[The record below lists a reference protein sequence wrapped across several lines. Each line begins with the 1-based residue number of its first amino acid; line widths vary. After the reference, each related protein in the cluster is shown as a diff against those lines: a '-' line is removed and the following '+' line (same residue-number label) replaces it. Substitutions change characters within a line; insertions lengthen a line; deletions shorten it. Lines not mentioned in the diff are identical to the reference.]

1 MSDEK
6 IKTKN
11 KINNNS
17 LTNKE
22 INITTESD
30 QNRVEIVSNSIKI
43 ENSIFNS
50 IYKYINIRNINNN
63 KNNIIFTYGNY
74 RIFLYDS
81 KGDPLFLIGPDYSY
95 FISMLIMNLIY
106 FLFFNY
112 LLIILTKYYIAII
125 GILLNIIQFLF
136 FIICCIKNPGLPK
149 KELQNEFLLTKDPD
163 RYQRCNLCNFIV
175 DNTKRYIHCHTCGC
189 CCEGYDHHCPW
200 TSKCVGKGNIFYFDG
215 MIGMISIALVYMIFA
230 FVLAKPKK

>member
-6 IKTKN
+6 IKLKN

-17 LTNKE
+17 LANKE

-163 RYQRCNLCNFIV
+163 RYQRCNLCHFIV

>member
-6 IKTKN
+6 IKLKN

-17 LTNKE
+17 LANKE

-30 QNRVEIVSNSIKI
+30 QNRVETVSNSIKI
-43 ENSIFNS
+43 E
-50 IYKYINIRNINNN
+50 INNN